1 MEVLHACLEERQRRW
16 IRIGVRARL
25 PWPPGGGAAAQLPWP
40 PGGSAA
46 ADQGQGTAVH
56 IGGRSRP
63 PLTAR
68 RPRDRCKPVDP
79 VALEAAQDLGV
90 PGGNGAGTPDGDG
103 TGHPRPSE
111 QRKYSNTNECK
122 GREVLVISLCTGE
135 RTVGGFCVKIQ
146 GTVG

>member
-1 MEVLHACLEERQRRW
+1 MEVLHARLEERQRRW

-25 PWPPGGGAAAQLPWP
+25 PWTPGGGAAAQLPWP

-90 PGGNGAGTPDGDG
+90 PGGDGAGTPDGDG
-103 TGHPRPSE
+103 AGRPRPSE
-111 QRKYSNTNECK
+111 QRKYSNANECK

-135 RTVGGFCVKIQ
+135 RTFGGFCVKIQ
-146 GTVG
+146 GTVE

>member
-1 MEVLHACLEERQRRW
+1 MEVLHARLEERQRRW

-40 PGGSAA
+40 PGSSAA

-56 IGGRSRP
+56 IGARSRL

-90 PGGNGAGTPDGDG
+90 PGGDGAGR
-103 TGHPRPSE
+103 PRPSE
-111 QRKYSNTNECK
+111 QRKYSNANECK

-146 GTVG
+146 GTIG